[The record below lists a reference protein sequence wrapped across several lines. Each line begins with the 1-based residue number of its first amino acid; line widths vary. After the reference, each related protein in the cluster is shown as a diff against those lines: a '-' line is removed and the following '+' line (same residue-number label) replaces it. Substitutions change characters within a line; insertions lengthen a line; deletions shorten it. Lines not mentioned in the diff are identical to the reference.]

1 MSQADST
8 NPETDA
14 TKDAFKK
21 TMETYPQT
29 QITYQLKDG
38 LAGQKK
44 YFGAGCDSIFTIDK
58 QLDGGDDPGEAAGKK
73 VAVKICF
80 DEATAVLGNV
90 AVMDSEDCVNVYI
103 PTCKP
108 AAS

>member
-14 TKDAFKK
+14 TKDKFKK
-21 TMETYPQT
+21 MMEAYPQT
-29 QITYQLKDG
+29 QVTYQLKDG
-38 LAGQKK
+38 MAGQKK
-44 YFGAGCDSIFTIDK
+44 YFGNGCDNILTIDK
-58 QLDGGDDPGEAAGKK
+58 QLDGGDDSGEAAGQK
-73 VAVKICF
+73 VDVKICF

-103 PTCKP
+103 PTCNP